1 MGRGLC
7 GESSL
12 AEGLGL
18 KGAKASDF
26 KIFRCSSRKT
36 LF

>member
-7 GESSL
+7 RESSL

-18 KGAKASDF
+18 KGAQASDF
-26 KIFRCSSRKT
+26 KICHCSSQKT